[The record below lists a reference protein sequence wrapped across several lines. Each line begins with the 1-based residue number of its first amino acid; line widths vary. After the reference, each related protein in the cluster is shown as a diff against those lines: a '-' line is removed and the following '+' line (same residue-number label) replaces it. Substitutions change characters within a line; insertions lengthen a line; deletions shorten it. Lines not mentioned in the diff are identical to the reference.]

1 MGNISGVT
9 SRGFFYLFHAILIL
23 QIGFAPTVLL
33 AADSGEV
40 PLHAKERSVFLPDAL
55 KLPAKDFLKSSDHF
69 NENEKAFIEKYFNE
83 PARVTLDLMIL
94 ARALSEKADQILD
107 VNNKIK
113 SRNSIDEVAVEIPGL
128 GKAEF
133 NSFGY
138 KEQGKIFTRF
148 VHYQTGTSY
157 IFIDTDI
164 MPLNELTEEE
174 IAKLAKGAKD
184 EERARRQLR
193 AEVDRYT
200 ALQQMHTK
208 VQPNEYTPFPDL
220 SQIDAESAKA
230 YLEELVKN
238 AKENPPKKTYDTNQ
252 KIETGRLVKIIG
264 YSGKRQVVN
273 AIREFQRYTE
283 VSPLARVAIYWRSI
297 KQGTR
302 LNWEYYDHGNIF
314 QKAGTLISGDALI
327 SLFST
332 AAQTTVFALLKG
344 TTDPFSLILVSGW
357 AFAFSITP
365 TARNWINV
373 NSSKSAVLFKSFL
386 NSVAFNY
393 ILLTAIHGAD
403 VVFALNA
410 TALNLAF
417 LSLSNAMIN
426 NFGKVWWYKVPQM
439 RQRAGLNL
447 REVDI
452 GKFRTRVDQSSF
464 EQQAWYLGSNIF
476 RTADLIA
483 MGTLFTV
490 IGLEFTASRVAMLL
504 SIPTMHYF
512 ILKYAERKD
521 SKERNVLRQEWDRAN
536 YLHWKG
542 EPVKVGGYKVPIFYM
557 GAVPMFAKE
566 VGIVATNSFKM
577 VYWVGKVSFD
587 LFKNAAQATLNAVA
601 PIKPGNPIG
610 QKLVVNRIGPSC
622 SRLFQ

>member
-1 MGNISGVT
+1 MGNFLEVVSKGLV
-9 SRGFFYLFHAILIL
+9 YLFTFVLIL
-23 QIGFAPTVLL
+23 QIGLSPTLAI
-33 AADSGEV
+33 AADGSTR
-40 PLHAKERSVFLPDAL
+40 PRSQDRSVFLPDAL
-55 KLPAKDFLKSSDHF
+55 NLPAEDFLKSSDHF

-83 PARVTLDLMIL
+83 PARVTLDLMLL
-94 ARALSEKADQILD
+94 ARALSEKADLILD
-107 VNNKIK
+107 VDNKIK
-113 SRNSIDEVAVEIPGL
+113 SRNSSEEVAVEIPGL
-128 GKAEF
+128 GKGEF

-148 VHYQTGTSY
+148 VHYQTETSY
-157 IFIDTDI
+157 VFIDTDI
-164 MPLNELTEEE
+164 MPLNELTEED
-174 IAKLAKGAKD
+174 ITRMAKGAKD
-184 EERARRQLR
+184 EERARKQLR
-193 AEVDRYT
+193 SEVDRYI

-208 VQPNEYTPFPDL
+208 APPSEYTPFPDIT
-220 SQIDAESAKA
+220 QIDAESAKS
-230 YLEELVKN
+230 YLDELVEN
-238 AKENPPKKTYDTNQ
+238 AKQNPPKKNYDTGK
-252 KIETGRLVKIIG
+252 KIRTGRLVKVIA
-264 YSGKRQVVN
+264 YSGKEQVVKD
-273 AIREFQRYTE
+273 IKEFQRYE
-283 VSPLARVAIYWRSI
+283 DVSPLARVSIYWRSI

-302 LNWEYYDHGNIF
+302 LNWQYYDHGNIF
-314 QKAGTLISGDALI
+314 QKGGTFITGDALV

-332 AAQTTVFALLKG
+332 AAQTTVFAALKG
-344 TTDPFSLILVSGW
+344 TADPFSLILVSGW

-417 LSLSNAMIN
+417 LSISNALIN

-447 REVDI
+447 REVNI
-452 GKFRTRVDQSSF
+452 GNFKPRVDQSSF

-490 IGLEFTASRVAMLL
+490 MGLEFTASRVAMLL

-512 ILKYAERKD
+512 ITKYAERKD
-521 SKERNVLRQEWDRAN
+521 SKEKVILRQEWDRAN
-536 YLHWKG
+536 YLHWNQK
-542 EPVKVGGYKVPIFYM
+542 PVTIGGYRIPIFYL
-557 GAVPMFAKE
+557 GAAPMFAKE

-577 VYWVGKVSFD
+577 VYWVNKVAFD
-587 LFKNAAQATLNAVA
+587 LMKSAAQSAIDMIT
-601 PIKPGNPIG
+601 PIKAPSTIA
-610 QKLVVNRIGPSC
+610 QKLQVHRTTPTC